1 MKKLFWIL
9 APIIVI
15 GSLIILIIAL
25 TNNSPEN
32 PFREYRILVG
42 VAFMSLNGII
52 IRVYK
57 ELYIEENK

>member
-1 MKKLFWIL
+1 
-9 APIIVI
+9 
-15 GSLIILIIAL
+15 LIIAL

-52 IRVYK
+52 IRMYK
-57 ELYIEENK
+57 ELYKVENK